1 MEGQQPDFKWFG
13 EGFDGFPK
21 YLPQDCV
28 EYSLYIIDPKL
39 KDSEVRSEL
48 LQIQIAAKIFTKN
61 LLQGFIWQRQGFK
74 LDLVQDRGR
83 ITSSSIATQCLTFI
97 PQA

>member
-1 MEGQQPDFKWFG
+1 MEGRKTEFKWFG

-21 YLPQDCV
+21 YLPEDCV

-39 KDSEVRSEL
+39 KDWEIRSRLRQVQE
-48 LQIQIAAKIFTKN
+48 AAKALIKD

-74 LDLVQDRGR
+74 LELVEDKGR
-83 ITSSSIATQCLTFI
+83 ATYSVWVSIA
-97 PQA
+97 